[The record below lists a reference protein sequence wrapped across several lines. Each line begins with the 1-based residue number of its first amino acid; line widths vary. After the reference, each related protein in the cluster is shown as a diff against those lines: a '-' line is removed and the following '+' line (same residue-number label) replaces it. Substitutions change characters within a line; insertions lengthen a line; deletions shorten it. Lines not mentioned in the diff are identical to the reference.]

1 MYCIF
6 LWFSTFNCSCCFVS
20 GFVHAILWL
29 NRKCT
34 SMLGRTC
41 GSMLG
46 CGVLGLPPQLKLG
59 VHEYIPFFSQWVFE
73 FRHAVIGGSHVGGL
87 VFQTERSGMEEEE
100 GAPHLISL
108 RVGWAPLLHPRADV
122 AEGFWYKRFHRF
134 VYVPPNPV
142 SPVLARVKT
151 RQVVIQKSTVKHIL
165 GTTFGTEHQ
174 LNNGC
179 NSWKWHLQFIS
190 DMLKSMKQI
199 WLIWEYTTR
208 RKTFRIY
215 PQRGAG

>member
-1 MYCIF
+1 VD
-6 LWFSTFNCSCCFVS
+6 L
-20 GFVHAILWL
+20 
-29 NRKCT
+29 
-34 SMLGRTC
+34 SMLYSGWIANAQVC
-41 GSMLG
+41 LDALADL
-46 CGVLGLPPQLKLG
+46 CWGVLGLPPQLKLG
-59 VHEYIPFFSQWVFE
+59 
-73 FRHAVIGGSHVGGL
+73 VIGGSHVGGL

-190 DMLKSMKQI
+190 DMLKSIKQT
-199 WLIWEYTTR
+199 WLIWEYNNKKKNISHVSVAR
-208 RKTFRIY
+208 RGVMRQNK
-215 PQRGAG
+215 P